1 MRMVPKQVESYTND
15 RLIEE
20 ICFKEVPQVDM
31 IYNIVSEKDK
41 VKTVK
46 TIERMV
52 RGSLEYKE
60 YIRFLRD
67 YIEMSKCSFWE
78 NVKMDRYSK
87 TKIEIH
93 HSPFTLYDITM
104 VVLIKHLDMYGDVNL
119 FEVAEEVMKLHYQC
133 RVGLLPLSITI
144 HELVHSGM
152 LFIPVTQ
159 VRGEWLTFYKE
170 YEPYIPQDMKE
181 KLKNIVR
188 FSKECQD
195 ISMLE
200 TKFTY
205 LEVDGFRALSLI
217 GQEEFMKNINNN
229 PK

>member
-1 MRMVPKQVESYTND
+1 MRMVPKQVETYNND
-15 RLIEE
+15 RLIEHVSFDE
-20 ICFKEVPQVDM
+20 LPSVDM

-60 YIRFLRD
+60 YIRFLKD
-67 YIEMSKCSFWE
+67 YIEMSKCSYFG
-78 NVKMDRYSK
+78 NVKSDRYSK

-104 VVLIKHLDMYGDVNL
+104 VVLLKHLEEFGNVNL
-119 FEVAEEVMKLHYQC
+119 FEVSEEVMKLHYQC
-133 RVGLLPLSITI
+133 KVGLLPLSITV
-144 HELVHSGM
+144 HEMVHNGM
-152 LFIPVTQ
+152 IFIPVTQ
-159 VRGEWLTFYKE
+159 CRGDWLSFFKE
-170 YEPYIPQDMKE
+170 YEPFIPQDMKD

-195 ISMLE
+195 LSLLE
-200 TKFTY
+200 TKYTY
-205 LEVDGFRALSLI
+205 VDVDGFRTLSLI
-217 GQEEFMKNINNN
+217 GQEDFMKSINNQ